1 MDKTDKVDEFFQLKK
16 ENFPENRVFFSVK
29 IPTNQETPKKSKK
42 NKVIL
47 ASFIF
52 LFVAALGIA
61 YFFVYLKPQEV
72 ADSSF
77 AQENIQN
84 SETANLNNEVQIP
97 TSQEVIP
104 VQDSG
109 SEELSE
115 KKEKKVKI
123 SVYNGT
129 NITGLAAKLAQKI
142 STTENMEIIQ
152 KTNAKGNYQSNL
164 IIDISGGNDNIIK
177 KIIEIIGGEMS
188 EIPENEIK
196 PEADILIIGGIK

>member
-16 ENFPENRVFFSVK
+16 ENCPENRVFFSVK

-47 ASFIF
+47 ASFVF
-52 LFVAALGIA
+52 LFAAALGIA
-61 YFFVYLKPQEV
+61 YFFVYFKPQEV
-72 ADSSF
+72 ADNSF

-104 VQDSG
+104 VQDSE

-115 KKEKKVKI
+115 KKEEKVKI